1 MGLRFLAVLAAAL
14 KAAAVGAPF
23 EPGLR
28 IFSPEPAA
36 MRFRFAAM
44 FAYKPRF
51 LGMGLGSADLI
62 LLGFLFA
69 ALKGTEIPFTA
80 VFCGVFAAGFGLF
93 LFILSVVSG
102 H

>member
-1 MGLRFLAVLAAAL
+1 MRFLAVLAAAL

-51 LGMGLGSADLI
+51 FGMVFDDAALS

-69 ALKGTEIPFTA
+69 ALKGTEIPLTA
-80 VFCGVFAAGFGLF
+80 VFCGVFAVGFGLL

>member
-1 MGLRFLAVLAAAL
+1 MAVLAAAL
-14 KAAAVGAPF
+14 KFAAVGAPF

-51 LGMGLGSADLI
+51 LGMALDDVNLS
-62 LLGFLFA
+62 LLGFLFG
-69 ALKGTEIPFTA
+69 ALKGTEIPLTA
-80 VFCGVFAAGFGLF
+80 AFCGVFALGFGVF
-93 LFILSVVSG
+93 LFVLSVVSG

>member
-69 ALKGTEIPFTA
+69 ALKGTEIPLTA
-80 VFCGVFAAGFGLF
+80 VFCGVFAVGFGLF